1 MFEATEMKLATS
13 LCSQEAFV
21 KKKKKKNSSLM
32 SDTENWMLEIP
43 PWTPTRRVEVFGRV
57 IKVRML

>member
-21 KKKKKKNSSLM
+21 KKKKNSSLM
-32 SDTENWMLEIP
+32 SDAENWMLEIP

>member
-21 KKKKKKNSSLM
+21 KKKKNSSLM
-32 SDTENWMLEIP
+32 SDAENWMLEIP
-43 PWTPTRRVEVFGRV
+43 PWTPTRRIVMEGMGM
-57 IKVRML
+57 KVKIP